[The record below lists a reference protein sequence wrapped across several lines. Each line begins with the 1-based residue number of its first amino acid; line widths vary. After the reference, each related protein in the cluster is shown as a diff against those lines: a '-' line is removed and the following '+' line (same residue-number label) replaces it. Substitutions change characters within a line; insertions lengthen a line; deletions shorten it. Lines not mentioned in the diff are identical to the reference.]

1 MSGQVRS
8 GQVMSVHVLSGQ
20 DKSGQFRSCQV
31 MSYHVM
37 SGRVSSGQV
46 ISFQVRSTHV
56 RWGQSRSCQVMSC
69 QVRSCRVMSCHV
81 RSGQVMLSCIIL
93 YYIIILWDH
102 RRICGPSFS
111 ETSLCGAW
119 IYQQTTCGRPF
130 KVVVSGICLCLQI
143 ENCKLWHKL
152 MYIINF
158 WTNLKFYS
166 AGRGVLRGLV
176 GYSFGWHTARVETA
190 VAQRLGRCAT
200 NREVAG
206 SFPAGVCLIFHWYK
220 ILLIA
225 IWPCGRLSL

>member
-1 MSGQVRS
+1 MSG
-8 GQVMSVHVLSGQ
+8 HV
-20 DKSGQFRSCQV
+20 
-31 MSYHVM
+31 
-37 SGRVSSGQV
+37 
-46 ISFQVRSTHV
+46 I
-56 RWGQSRSCQVMSC
+56 
-69 QVRSCRVMSCHV
+69 SCHV
-81 RSGQVMLSCIIL
+81 RSGQLRSGHVISSQVNSCPLRSEQVMSGHVMSGQVMSCHVMPCEVRSGHVIM